1 MCKLYQF
8 FNRLGFIFAI
18 IAALAMP
25 IFGLC
30 VTASAAPSDLYS
42 YNGFEFPELPEVS
55 FSPSYFVLVNDFW
68 GNTDYLLYAT
78 PVPLRLLE
86 SGGSLYYP
94 DLISFSYAI
103 YYVVDG
109 VWDVYRLDEVST
121 SAPFHFNFDTCLWS
135 SYNIYRGNEPPSSST
150 LFLPGSDPV
159 SVDGP
164 DVESSIVS
172 VSVSSLTSAA
182 YPGSTVHFDAAVSG
196 TGSYDS
202 SVTWSVSGA
211 ASADTSIDNSGNLS
225 IADNE
230 TAAQLTV
237 TATSVQD
244 ISVSGSASI
253 VVQPFPNVDD
263 LTIVPGKETALQGVA
278 FVQQFSLAYKD
289 GSAYTGPPPV
299 WSFEVTPPDSPFPD
313 LDGEYSWVTISDTGI
328 LSISAD
334 APADYMVVLTAK
346 LGDQYLTGGRVFI
359 STETNDYLKDIING
373 TEEQKGQV
381 DSFGDKTDEQF
392 ADLEEDVSLID
403 QVTMPNIDDI
413 DLNIDTQVSGDGM
426 TALAMLLGLFMNSQ
440 VISTSM
446 TFAFLFAL
454 VAFVI
459 FGKR

>member
-1 MCKLYQF
+1 MCKLYRF
-8 FNRLGFIFAI
+8 FNRLGFSLVI
-18 IAALAMP
+18 IAFLALS
-25 IFGLC
+25 IFVLC
-30 VTASAAPSDLYS
+30 VTAFAAETQMYLYNGVELPDINTVWLDKETYPNALIARTSTGTVYLYVCLDAGDIYSREDGGTS
-42 YNGFEFPELPEVS
+42 YNAYKVYAPFAMYRLS
-55 FSPSYFVLVNDFW
+55 NDSWKLLNSYASDMPFRLSI
-68 GNTDYLLYAT
+68 YT
-78 PVPLRLLE
+78 PVWSTVDLLNE
-86 SGGSLYYP
+86 DGSIYLAASEPVPVGGSGT
-94 DLISFSYAI
+94 D
-103 YYVVDG
+103 
-109 VWDVYRLDEVST
+109 
-121 SAPFHFNFDTCLWS
+121 
-135 SYNIYRGNEPPSSST
+135 
-150 LFLPGSDPV
+150 
-159 SVDGP
+159 
-164 DVESSIVS
+164 SSIVS
-172 VSVSSLTSAA
+172 VSVSSLTSSA

-211 ASADTSIDNSGNLS
+211 ASADTFIDGSGNLT

-244 ISVSGSASI
+244 TSVSGSAFI
-253 VVQPFPNVDD
+253 VVQPFPSVDD
-263 LTIVPGKETALQGVA
+263 LAIVPGKETALQGVA

-289 GSAYTGPPPV
+289 GSAYTGPSPV

-373 TEEQKGQV
+373 TEEQKGQA

-392 ADLEEDVSLID
+392 ADLEEDVSLIE

>member
-8 FNRLGFIFAI
+8 FNRLGFILAI

-25 IFGLC
+25 IFVLC
-30 VTASAAPSDLYS
+30 ATASAADVQMYLYNGVELPDINEVWTDEIKAQCSYAVIQLQPEGYS
-42 YNGFEFPELPEVS
+42 YAGH
-55 FSPSYFVLVNDFW
+55 
-68 GNTDYLLYAT
+68 YLLT
-78 PVPLRLLE
+78 
-86 SGGSLYYP
+86 
-94 DLISFSYAI
+94 
-103 YYVVDG
+103 
-109 VWDVYRLDEVST
+109 
-121 SAPFHFNFDTCLWS
+121 
-135 SYNIYRGNEPPSSST
+135 
-150 LFLPGSDPV
+150 FLPGKYHYTGNDFAQDDNYTYKGWVYTFDPVAGSEWKAWYSGNVGLSIDKPLIWVSFDILNVDGTIYFAASDPV
-159 SVDGP
+159 PVGGSGA
-164 DVESSIVS
+164 ESPIVS
-172 VSVSSLTSAA
+172 VSVSSLISSA
-182 YPGSTVHFDAAVSG
+182 YPGSTVHFDAVVSG
-196 TGSYDS
+196 IGSYDS
-202 SVTWSVSGA
+202 SVAWSVTGA
-211 ASADTSIDNSGNLS
+211 ASSDTSIDGSGNLT

-230 TAAQLTV
+230 TSAQLTV

-244 ISVSGSASI
+244 TSVSGSASI
-253 VVQPFPNVDD
+253 AVLPFPNVDD

-289 GSAYTGPPPV
+289 GSAYTGPSPV
-299 WSFEVTPPDSPFPD
+299 WSFVVTPPDSPFPD

-334 APADYMVVLTAK
+334 APADYMVVITAK

-373 TEEQKGQV
+373 TEEQKGQA
-381 DSFGDKTDEQF
+381 DSFGDKTDEQL
-392 ADLEEDVSLID
+392 ADLEEDVSLIE
-403 QVTMPNIDDI
+403 QVTMPDIDDI